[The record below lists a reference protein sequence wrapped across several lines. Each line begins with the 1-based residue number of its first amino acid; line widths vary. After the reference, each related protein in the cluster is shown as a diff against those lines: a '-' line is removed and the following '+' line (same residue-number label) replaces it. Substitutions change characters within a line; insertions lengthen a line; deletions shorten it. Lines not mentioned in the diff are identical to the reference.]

1 MYEIKSTAFIDH
13 QTPLEI
19 PKEPGVWFLTG
30 IVRDN
35 EVKKKRIVLQVAQ
48 TKNLSKEINRDVKEL
63 TDEPIRL
70 VKKDYINF
78 YGEKCFSYP
87 EILPTSR
94 LAHLYRDI
102 FKKYR
107 ELRFHYICSVL
118 EEQKN
123 LEKYIAYKTGALY
136 WVNGGAFKKKQ
147 TKERV
152 ADLKETYSNQL
163 YDLSKKFS
171 SGLVNVIDNYLQK
184 EGLL

>member
-1 MYEIKSTAFIDH
+1 MCEITVETFINH
-13 QTPLEI
+13 QTQLEI

-30 IVRDN
+30 IARDN
-35 EVKKKRIVLQVAQ
+35 EVEKKRVVLQVAQ

-78 YGEKCFSYP
+78 YGEKCFSYQ
-87 EILPTSR
+87 EVLPASR

-123 LEKYIAYKTGALY
+123 LEKYIAYKTEALY

-152 ADLKETYSNQL
+152 DGLKKTYSDQL
-163 YDLSKKFS
+163 DDLSKKFS
-171 SGLVNVIDNYLQK
+171 SGLVDFIDNYLQK